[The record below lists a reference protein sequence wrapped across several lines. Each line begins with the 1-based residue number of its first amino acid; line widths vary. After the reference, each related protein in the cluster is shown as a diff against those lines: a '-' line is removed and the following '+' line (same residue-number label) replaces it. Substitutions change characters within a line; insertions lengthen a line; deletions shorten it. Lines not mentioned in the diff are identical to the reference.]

1 MYSPVSLRPLPSSYR
16 PSVVDLPSTQ
26 PQDND
31 DDDDDDDDKEEEEEE
46 EDAAESDENDKDDG
60 QGLQP
65 LADGLVTLSLL
76 PKSRWCNLH
85 NLDIIKVWVETSS
98 AWPHPQ
104 YNSVSYHLFVST
116 C

>member
-26 PQDND
+26 PQDD
-31 DDDDDDDDKEEEEEE
+31 DDDDDNDKEEEEEE
-46 EDAAESDENDKDDG
+46 EEDAEDAENDENDKDDS
-60 QGLQP
+60 QGLHP
-65 LADGLVTLSLL
+65 LANGLVTLSLL

-98 AWPHPQ
+98 A
-104 YNSVSYHLFVST
+104 
-116 C
+116 

>member
-1 MYSPVSLRPLPSSYR
+1 MCSPISLRPLPSSYR

-26 PQDND
+26 PQD
-31 DDDDDDDDKEEEEEE
+31 DDDDDKEEEEE
-46 EDAAESDENDKDDG
+46 DAESEANDKQDG

-76 PKSRWCNLH
+76 PKLRWCNLH

-98 AWPHPQ
+98 A
-104 YNSVSYHLFVST
+104 
-116 C
+116 

>member
-1 MYSPVSLRPLPSSYR
+1 MYSPVSLRPLPSLYR

-26 PQDND
+26 PQHDDDND
-31 DDDDDDDDKEEEEEE
+31 KEEEEKEEEEEE
-46 EDAAESDENDKDDG
+46 DAESDENDKDDAC

-85 NLDIIKVWVETSS
+85 NLDIIKVWPVHDLKCMTT
-98 AWPHPQ
+98 PTIQ
-104 YNSVSYHLFVST
+104 
-116 C
+116 

>member
-1 MYSPVSLRPLPSSYR
+1 MYSPISLRPLPSSYR

-26 PQDND
+26 PQDDGD
-31 DDDDDDDDKEEEEEE
+31 DDDNDKEEEEV
-46 EDAAESDENDKDDG
+46 EDAESDENDKDDA

-76 PKSRWCNLH
+76 PKSRWWNLH

-98 AWPHPQ
+98 A
-104 YNSVSYHLFVST
+104 
-116 C
+116 

>member
-26 PQDND
+26 PQDD
-31 DDDDDDDDKEEEEEE
+31 DDDDNDKEEEEEEEEEEEKEEEEE

-60 QGLQP
+60 RGLQP

-85 NLDIIKVWVETSS
+85 NLDIIKVWAETSS
-98 AWPHPQ
+98 A
-104 YNSVSYHLFVST
+104 
-116 C
+116 

>member
-1 MYSPVSLRPLPSSYR
+1 MYSPISLRPLPSSYR
-16 PSVVDLPSTQ
+16 PSVVDLPSTK
-26 PQDND
+26 PQD
-31 DDDDDDDDKEEEEEE
+31 DDDDVDKEEEEKEEEEEE
-46 EDAAESDENDKDDG
+46 EDAESDENDKDDG

-98 AWPHPQ
+98 A
-104 YNSVSYHLFVST
+104 
-116 C
+116 